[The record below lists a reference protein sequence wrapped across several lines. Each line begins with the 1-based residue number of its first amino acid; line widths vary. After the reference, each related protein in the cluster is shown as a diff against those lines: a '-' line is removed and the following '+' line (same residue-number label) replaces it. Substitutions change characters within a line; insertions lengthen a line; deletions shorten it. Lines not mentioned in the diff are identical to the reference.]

1 MTPRWSRR
9 RATGRGSTRRRFP
22 PAAVL
27 TVAAVLSLPA
37 VIPLVVRNDCGEPV
51 LRSAVRDKSHYH
63 HVDEPEDPRSAR
75 SILVRSCITKARN
88 RIFLSAVELTPVVV
102 AAVWFLYI
110 RPRDG

>member
-1 MTPRWSRR
+1 MTRGPFRPGWLRR
-9 RATGRGSTRRRFP
+9 VP

-27 TVAAVLSLPA
+27 AVAAVLALPA
-37 VIPLVVRNDCGEPV
+37 VVPLVVRNDCGEPV
-51 LRSAVRDKSHYH
+51 VRSAVRNKSHYH
-63 HVDEPEDPRSAR
+63 HADDPDDPRSAR
-75 SILVRSCITKARN
+75 SIRFRSCITKARN

>member
-1 MTPRWSRR
+1 MTQGWSRW
-9 RATGRGSTRRRFP
+9 GWLRRRVSP
-22 PAAVL
+22 PVVL
-27 TVAAVLSLPA
+27 AVAAVLSLPA

-75 SILVRSCITKARN
+75 SIRFRSCITKARN

-102 AAVWFLYI
+102 ATIWFLFV